1 MSDDRRYTDDE
12 ARSIID
18 RALRSQLIGEITH
31 QDLVHM
37 ASEVGLSEDSVEAA
51 ARQVRVARL
60 ADEAKQRVVGRRR
73 RALAS
78 HLWVFLAVNAML
90 FAINALTTPGQWWM
104 LFPLVSWGV
113 GLAIHAR
120 FGLST
125 QVSERSLWRENERI
139 RGEEHARLYW
149 SGAAERVEPTDTSRR
164 VRIDGP
170 RPDEDARDA
179 SDEQDRDEH
188 DARDASDPNRSRA

>member
-18 RALRSQLIGEITH
+18 RALRSQLGGDITH
-31 QDLVHM
+31 QDLLHM
-37 ASEVGLSEDSVEAA
+37 ASEVGLSEVSVDAA

-60 ADEAKQRVVGRRR
+60 ADEAKQRIVARRR
-73 RALAS
+73 RALGS
-78 HLWVFLAVNAML
+78 HLWVYIAVNVML
-90 FAINALTTPGQWWM
+90 IAINALTTPGQWWVF
-104 LFPLVSWGV
+104 FPLVAWGL

-125 QVSERSLWRENERI
+125 HASERNLWRENERMQ
-139 RGEEHARLYW
+139 GEQRARLRW
-149 SGAAERVEPTDTSRR
+149 SGAAEQSAPTDASHR

-170 RPDEDARDA
+170 NVATDARD
-179 SDEQDRDEH
+179 DRDDRDDQDRD
-188 DARDASDPNRSRA
+188 DRDAVDPNRSRA